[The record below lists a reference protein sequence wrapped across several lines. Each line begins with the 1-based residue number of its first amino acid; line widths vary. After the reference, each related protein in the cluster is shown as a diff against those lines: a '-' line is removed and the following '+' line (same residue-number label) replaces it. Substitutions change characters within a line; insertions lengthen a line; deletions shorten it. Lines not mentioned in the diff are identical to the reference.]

1 MPPFYF
7 PPDCLNFVNDLG
19 PIRVLTAKV
28 PMNPKR
34 HPALS
39 GSRHILTE
47 RNRCTA

>member
-7 PPDCLNFVNDLG
+7 SPDCLNFVNDLG
-19 PIRVLTAKV
+19 PIPVPPGRVPLS
-28 PMNPKR
+28 PKR

-39 GSRHILTE
+39 GRRHTLTE